1 MTLAKEPST
10 LAGSI
15 TDLLRQIDDE
25 TSPSL
30 QRDLEYIRHT
40 SSRKL
45 RKRKPYICFLL
56 GDNDLGIDINSIQEI
71 GELPPI
77 TRLPNLPFWIPGIT
91 QIRGEILSVVNFSL
105 LFNLPPSKLTK
116 TRSSFILFINQ
127 DFKFCL
133 IVDKITGVV
142 RIDTDHDALEEV
154 NLDQQAPM
162 KHLSDLLQ
170 GLIRTDQRV
179 IHLLDSEKVAMTPQL
194 RQWR

>member
-1 MTLAKEPST
+1 MTLAKKPGIY
-10 LAGSI
+10 AGSI
-15 TDLLRQIDDE
+15 TDLLCQIDEE

-30 QRDLEYIRHT
+30 QRDLEFIRLS

-56 GDNDLGIDINSIQEI
+56 GENELGIDINSIQEI
-71 GELPPI
+71 GELPTI

-91 QIRGEILSVVNFSL
+91 QIRGEILSVVDFSH
-105 LFNLPPSKLTK
+105 LFNLPPSRLTR
-116 TRSSFILFINQ
+116 TRHSFILFTNQ

-154 NLDQQAPM
+154 NLDQQTPM
-162 KHLSDLLQ
+162 KHVSGLLQ
-170 GLIRTDQRV
+170 GLIRTEQRV

>member
-1 MTLAKEPST
+1 MTLAQEPGT
-10 LAGSI
+10 HAGSI

-40 SSRKL
+40 STRKS

-56 GDNDLGIDINSIQEI
+56 GENELGIDINSIQEI
-71 GELPPI
+71 GELPTI

-91 QIRGEILSVVNFSL
+91 QIRGEILSVVDFSR
-105 LFNLPPSKLTK
+105 LFSLPPSKLTRTK
-116 TRSSFILFINQ
+116 YSFILFINQ

-154 NLDQQAPM
+154 NPDQHASM
-162 KHLSDLLQ
+162 KHISDLLQ
-170 GLIRTDQRV
+170 GLIRTEQRV
-179 IHLLDSEKVAMTPQL
+179 IHLLDSEKIAITPQL

>member
-56 GDNDLGIDINSIQEI
+56 GDHELGIDINSIQEI

-91 QIRGEILSVVNFSL
+91 QIRGEILSVVDLSL
-105 LFNLPPSKLTK
+105 LFNLPPSKLTRTK
-116 TRSSFILFINQ
+116 SSFILFINQ